1 MPDDYLCV
9 CVCVCVYCTT
19 CTLLHAIGIYHV
31 QIFNS
36 LETPCGVLRI
46 DANHEFMIPMG
57 C

>member
-1 MPDDYLCV
+1 MPDDYL
-9 CVCVCVYCTT
+9 CVCVYCTT